1 MKLNISKDS
10 AFHIILI
17 ILFIGLII
25 NFATAEITLKNL
37 ILIFRISFILLC
49 INLIIDNLKKVKL

>member
-1 MKLNISKDS
+1 
-10 AFHIILI
+10 
-17 ILFIGLII
+17 LII